1 MLETMKLLKNTKS
14 KMMKNKN
21 GDNMPLLEI
30 NEVVL
35 ALCNIANNDYQRDL
49 WVLHKFV
56 PNKLLGQLLDK
67 NFIFLETFNS
77 DFSCVEVWFTD
88 QNSKSL
94 EVEDKI
100 NITSVFH

>member
-14 KMMKNKN
+14 KIMKNKN

-35 ALCNIANNDYQRDL
+35 ALCNIANNDYQQDL
-49 WVLHKFV
+49 WVLYKFV
-56 PNKLLGQLLDK
+56 PNKLLSQLLDK

-100 NITSVFH
+100 NITLVFH

>member
-35 ALCNIANNDYQRDL
+35 ALCNIANNDYQ
-49 WVLHKFV
+49 
-56 PNKLLGQLLDK
+56 
-67 NFIFLETFNS
+67 
-77 DFSCVEVWFTD
+77 
-88 QNSKSL
+88 
-94 EVEDKI
+94 
-100 NITSVFH
+100 